1 MRMPHQSNKKGKS
14 RNATKKKDWKTQWVK
29 LMIVILSL

>member
-14 RNATKKKDWKTQWVK
+14 RNTKKKKDWKTQWVK